1 MEVASRSTSPRP
13 GGAGP
18 AVRSAAAGNPLLSPF
33 VPPPEP
39 APAQQAQNQA
49 RRVRILAVAAQA
61 RQAVQMADFIA
72 CCSDIAELPPQ
83 DQPGPWTALAG
94 HLAASHA
101 RLPDDE
107 ALLVRSLVL
116 DGLERL
122 PAGPRSAEK
131 LAAPVLAAFDVTRG
145 MHRSALQPGR
155 ARPAVLAA
163 TRPDQWRI
171 NHLFKKHVMQALP
184 EPVSQF
190 LEKSFCPA
198 ATPADA
204 RFALLMLPRRLA
216 ELPACAQHRSHV
228 RGTLLRLAR
237 HAFSPMGIP
246 SLGEEGWGSHVR
258 SEIERTL
265 GLHGIPVAADAAL
278 SDALGVLDALDTLV
292 QVPPLA
298 ARAA

>member
-1 MEVASRSTSPRP
+1 VEVVSRSTSPRP
-13 GGAGP
+13 GGATGP
-18 AVRSAAAGNPLLSPF
+18 AARSEAAGDPLA
-33 VPPPEP
+33 PPSAP
-39 APAQQAQNQA
+39 APAQAQIQA
-49 RRVRILAVAAQA
+49 RRGRILGVAAQA

-72 CCSDIAELPPQ
+72 CCSDVGELPPQ

-94 HLAASHA
+94 RLAATHA
-101 RLPDDE
+101 SLPDDE
-107 ALLVRSLVL
+107 ALLIRSLVL

-145 MHRSALQPGR
+145 MHRRALQPGSV
-155 ARPAVLAA
+155 RPAVLAA

-171 NHLFKKHVMQALP
+171 NQLFRKHVVQALP

-190 LEKSFCPA
+190 MEKSFGPA

-216 ELPACAQHRSHV
+216 ELPACTQYRGHV
-228 RGTLLRLAR
+228 RGTMLRLAR

-265 GLHGIPVAADAAL
+265 GMHGIPVAADVAL
-278 SDALGVLDALDTLV
+278 SDALGGLDALDTLV
-292 QVPPLA
+292 HVPPLA